1 MLKFDDVRMI
11 KGYEVH
17 GDSDKPQHFYVY
29 PNGPQLSIGA
39 NGMFQL
45 RFIEYES
52 LREDGEDAFGGFVSF
67 LTDLTIPQADLDAI
81 TAELEEEVKRRAPG
95 STPAITLAQ
104 PLYTGG
110 TVELL
115 FMESGNV
122 VEKVRAAAS
131 PALYGKNVAAFALEL
146 TGLGAKIMAETL
158 SKGANT
164 GVTIIYH
171 LDYYAELPPSTAQGS
186 WSAKKF
192 YTFMQDINT
201 EESFWGEDS
210 YTETISSSRYNSE
223 VTSITGTQVDIPGLT
238 AQENA
243 KLSADMMA
251 LVQTQLAAMVERNLI
266 TAMAD
271 VNPDVKNLHEE
282 QDLEDIKRNISST
295 QMADVSI
302 SFAQKRVVTMKMHPT
317 AMLPTITSMK
327 DGNGNTPDWL
337 KDYYTKISS
346 DAFFNDKRVTVQVN
360 ADFEDLPIFSVD
372 VRMTYPFTTP
382 AKSLTLPFHSPDDV
396 GEFESLVVGGKRD
409 VTYTYTVNYENST
422 FHYVSA
428 EKTEPGNHLTISVD
442 DLGVLVLDVFADGID
457 WDAVKR
463 AQVHLSYTGAGT
475 PVDKTLN
482 LTKETTS
489 ARVTEIIKE
498 ARNAPIAYDVLYSLA
513 DGRDVKGKPGQI
525 PVGANA
531 LTVSDPFSA
540 PKSVTFQALG
550 DLATKIQGITL
561 EAVYTDAENAYT
573 QKTTIMLDAST
584 PAFSWV
590 FPAFDDT
597 KGTVTYSGFI
607 SRKDGTSEDIPET
620 TATSGIVRVGDQV
633 DENLVIT
640 VDPALLDWTLL
651 KVALV
656 SLTHTA
662 SDGAKLRKDFTFK
675 DPAATA
681 QEWTIPLED
690 SADSGFT
697 STTTFF
703 LLDGTRKTLGP
714 QPETGTTLFPEIP
727 AA

>member
-17 GDSDKPQHFYVY
+17 GDSEKTQHFYVY
-29 PNGPQLSIGA
+29 PNSPQLSVGS
-39 NGMFQL
+39 NGLFQL
-45 RFIEYES
+45 RFIEYEQ
-52 LREDGEDAFGGFVSF
+52 LREEGNDVFGGFVTF
-67 LTDLTIPQADLDAI
+67 LTDLTVPQSDLDEIKAV
-81 TAELEEEVKRRAPG
+81 LEEEVKRRAPA
-95 STPAITLAQ
+95 STPTITLAQ

-115 FMESGNV
+115 FLENDTV
-122 VEKVRAAAS
+122 VEKTRVAAS

-146 TGLGAKIMAETL
+146 TDLGATVMRDTL

-164 GVTIIYH
+164 GVVITYH
-171 LDYYAELPPSTAQGS
+171 LDYYAELPPSSATGS
-186 WSAKKF
+186 WDAQKF
-192 YTFMQDINT
+192 YTFVQDINT

-223 VTSITGTQVDIPGLT
+223 VTSITGTQVDIPGLS

-271 VNPDVKNLHEE
+271 VNPDVKNLHED

-295 QMADVSI
+295 QIANVRI
-302 SFAQKRVVTMKMHPT
+302 SFDQKRVITMKMHPT
-317 AMLPTITSMK
+317 GMLPTITSIK
-327 DGNGNTPDWL
+327 DGNGQAVKWE
-337 KDYYTKISS
+337 DYYTKISA
-346 DAFFNDKRVTVQVN
+346 DAFFRDKRLTVQVN
-360 ADFEDLPIFSVD
+360 ADFKTLPIFNVEVD
-372 VRMTYPFTTP
+372 VTYPFTSPPKT
-382 AKSLTLPFHSPDDV
+382 KTLSFDTPDDV
-396 GEFESLVVGGKRD
+396 GEFESLVVDGQRD
-409 VTYTYTVNYENST
+409 VKYTYTVHYDNST
-422 FHYVSA
+422 FTFESP
-428 EKTEPGNHLTISVD
+428 EETEPGNRVTISVD
-442 DLGVLVLDVFADGID
+442 DLGVLVIDVFADGID

-463 AQVHLSYTGAGT
+463 AQVHLTYAGLGT
-475 PVDKTLN
+475 PVDKTIN
-482 LTKETTS
+482 LTKDSVS
-489 ARVTEIIKE
+489 ARLTEIIKE
-498 ARNAPIAYDVLYSLA
+498 SRNAPIVYDVLYSLM

-531 LTVSDPFSA
+531 VTISDPFSA
-540 PKSVTFQALG
+540 PKTVTFQALG
-550 DLATKIQGITL
+550 DLAVKIQSIML
-561 EAVYTDAENAYT
+561 EAIYTDAENEYT

-584 PAFSWV
+584 PAFSWR

-620 TATSGIVRVGDQV
+620 TATSGIVKVGDEV
-633 DENLVIT
+633 DENLLVT
-640 VDPALLDWTLL
+640 VDPALLDWTVL
-651 KVALV
+651 KVVLV
-656 SLTHTA
+656 SLTHTSA
-662 SDGAKLRKDFTFK
+662 DGAKLRKDFTFK
-675 DPAATA
+675 DPTATA

-690 SADSGFT
+690 SANSEFT

-703 LLDGTRKTLGP
+703 LLDGTRKVVGP
-714 QPETGTTLFPEIP
+714 QPEVGTTLFPEIP